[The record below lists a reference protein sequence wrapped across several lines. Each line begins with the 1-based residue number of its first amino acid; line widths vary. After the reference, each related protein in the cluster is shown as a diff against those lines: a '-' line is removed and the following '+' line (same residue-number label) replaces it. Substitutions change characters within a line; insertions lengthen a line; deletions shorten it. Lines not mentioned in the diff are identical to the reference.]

1 MSKLN
6 VTLHRTRTATLAKVL
21 ALALLASAIV
31 LLPSAAR
38 ADSNNAYQVSGTLA
52 SGGTFSGTLDFQ
64 YNSITNQTTL
74 INSNFTVDGVSYSC
88 NGLTG
93 GNQCV
98 VFDPA
103 GTDYFQVVNGNNL
116 VLLKW
121 TAFNPAGPYPSTLN
135 FVGGYVQIVN
145 VKTTDTIIGG
155 TGKYVTAPE
164 PSALLMLGAGLLGLL
179 AVSSRRRLNAG
190 SIA

>member
-6 VTLHRTRTATLAKVL
+6 LTLQPTRTATLVKVF
-21 ALALLASAIV
+21 AMALLASAIV
-31 LLPSAAR
+31 LLPTVAH
-38 ADSNNAYQVSGTLA
+38 ADSNSAYQVSGTMA
-52 SGGTFSGTLDFQ
+52 SGGTFSGTLDFH
-64 YNSITNQTTL
+64 YNSLTSQTSL
-74 INSNFTVDGVSYSC
+74 INSNLTVDGISYTC
-88 NGLTG
+88 NGAT

-98 VFDPA
+98 VFDPS
-103 GTDYFQVVNGNNL
+103 GTDYFEVENGNNL

-121 TAFNPAGPYPSTLN
+121 TPFNPSGPYPSTLN

-145 VKTTDTIIGG
+145 VKTTDTVLGG
-155 TGKYVTAPE
+155 TGKYVAAPE

-179 AVSSRRRLNAG
+179 AMYSRRRLNAG

>member
-6 VTLHRTRTATLAKVL
+6 VTLHRTRTAKLVNVFAM
-21 ALALLASAIV
+21 ALLASAIV
-31 LLPSAAR
+31 LMPTVAH

-64 YNSITNQTTL
+64 YNSLTGQTTL
-74 INSNFTVDGVSYSC
+74 INSKLTVDGISYSC
-88 NGLTG
+88 NGAT

-98 VFDPA
+98 VYDPP
-103 GTDYFQVVNGNNL
+103 GTDYFDVVSGNNL
-116 VLLKW
+116 VVLQW
-121 TAFNPAGPYPSTLN
+121 AGFNPGGPYPSTLT
-135 FVGGYVQIVN
+135 FVGGYVQIIN
-145 VKTTDTIIGG
+145 VKTTDTFIGG

-164 PSALLMLGAGLLGLL
+164 PSALLMLGAGLLGLF
-179 AVSSRRRLNAG
+179 AVYSRRRLNAC